1 MKTLLIT
8 IVLLVSNVV
17 GCLAAQEGGGVV
29 VGAER
34 LPEYIHLLQG
44 KRVGVLTSRTA
55 IIEGTHIIDTL
66 LKSGVEIKRIFA
78 PQRGFDG
85 GKNDRLNNSY
95 FGIEIVTL
103 NQPPKA
109 NDVFACDVVVCDI
122 QGDGVRDCS
131 EVLSLGWMMQ
141 VCADI
146 AVPLVVLDYPNP
158 MGRRVDGAILDSKY
172 RTKGELPLPLMYGM
186 TLGELALMTNGEG
199 WLSGGVKCPLTV
211 VPYIGNAYSD
221 SEELSSLLFQVF
233 VENLGVD
240 LTVVVSGKDGI
251 DLTRLIEAYRA
262 SAKPE
267 EFIECCDGT
276 LDSLMGVEYVDDMI
290 ELGYSSDEICSMW
303 RADANRFEEQRKA
316 YLIYEN

>member
-8 IVLLVSNVV
+8 IALLVSNVV

-85 GKNDRLNNSY
+85 GKNDRLNNSC

-146 AVPLVVLDYPNP
+146 AVSLVVLDYPNP

-172 RTKGELPLPLMYGM
+172 RTNGELPLPLMYGM

-199 WLSGGVKCPLTV
+199 WLSGGAKCPLMV
-211 VPYIGNAYSD
+211 VPCIGYGCHC
-221 SEELSSLLFQVF
+221 EEDFATLTYEISG
-233 VENLGVD
+233 VE

-316 YLIYEN
+316 YLLYEN

>member
-78 PQRGFDG
+78 PQRGIDG

-172 RTKGELPLPLMYGM
+172 RTKGELPLPLLHGM

-233 VENLGVD
+233 VENLGVE

-316 YLIYEN
+316 YLLYEN

>member
-131 EVLSLGWMMQ
+131 EVLALGWTMQ

-172 RTKGELPLPLMYGM
+172 RTNGELPLPLLHGM

-199 WLSGGVKCPLTV
+199 WLSGGVKCPLMV
-211 VPYIGNAYSD
+211 VPCIGYGCHC
-221 SEELSSLLFQVF
+221 EEDFATLTYEIS
-233 VENLGVD
+233 GVD

-267 EFIECCDGT
+267 EFFEGYGF
-276 LDSLMGVEYVDDMI
+276 DSFMGVEYVDDMI

-316 YLIYEN
+316 YLLYEN

>member
-44 KRVGVLTSRTA
+44 KRVGVMTSRTA

-211 VPYIGNAYSD
+211 VPCIGYGCHC
-221 SEELSSLLFQVF
+221 EEDVATLTYEISG
-233 VENLGVD
+233 VE

-316 YLIYEN
+316 YLLYEN

>member
-17 GCLAAQEGGGVV
+17 GCLAAQEGDGVV

-172 RTKGELPLPLMYGM
+172 RTEGELPLPLMYGM

-316 YLIYEN
+316 YLLYEN

>member
-1 MKTLLIT
+1 MWW
-8 IVLLVSNVV
+8 V
-17 GCLAAQEGGGVV
+17 AW
-29 VGAER
+29 
-34 LPEYIHLLQG
+34 LP
-44 KRVGVLTSRTA
+44 KREVALWWALSDCPNISTKWVGVLTSRTA

-85 GKNDRLNNSY
+85 GKNDRLNNSC

-146 AVPLVVLDYPNP
+146 AVSLVVLDYPNP

-172 RTKGELPLPLMYGM
+172 RTNGELPLPLMYGM

-199 WLSGGVKCPLTV
+199 WLSGGAKCPLMV
-211 VPYIGNAYSD
+211 VPCIGYGCHC
-221 SEELSSLLFQVF
+221 EEDFATLTYEISG
-233 VENLGVD
+233 VE

-316 YLIYEN
+316 YLLYEN

>member
-172 RTKGELPLPLMYGM
+172 RTKGELPLPLLHGM

-211 VPYIGNAYSD
+211 VPCIGYGCHC
-221 SEELSSLLFQVF
+221 EEDVATLTYEIS
-233 VENLGVD
+233 GVD

-267 EFIECCDGT
+267 EFFEGDVFDC
-276 LDSLMGVEYVDDMI
+276 LMGVEYVDDMI

-316 YLIYEN
+316 YLLYEN